1 MSHLIFA
8 ILHTSKCSRV
18 ARVIKHPFCGR
29 CLPRVNVSHNAD
41 VSDPADTVWE
51 LTQSLKHS

>member
-1 MSHLIFA
+1 MLHLIFA

-18 ARVIKHPFCGR
+18 ARVIKHPLRGR
-29 CLPRVNVSHNAD
+29 CLPRVNVSHDAD

-51 LTQSLKHS
+51 LKSLKHS